1 VIVLYELNFLNKTI
15 EKIEKNTYN
24 GFIYMTSNYI
34 TDNKVILNN
43 LVRYNICKNI
53 PEIKS
58 AGRYIEFPCLDNYD
72 SKVNKYDGFGISYI
86 EGLTKQLL
94 RPQIIKNKS
103 YIHQYIDGLN
113 LNNNEIKN
121 SFKSLYLSG
130 NYTFYIIDKDF
141 YAMYLADMSL
151 NLNKYITYLYHNK
164 LHDNIIQSISI
175 PNKFFIINQDTND
188 ILDYNNYEFF
198 MYDDDGYLSTKRITK
213 DEYINYFTNFT
224 INDNFNIIDYDFYI
238 NYTNE
243 FSPLFNYIYHKNTSK
258 IVIVQKH
265 INLYNSF
272 KKNDNY
278 LLHSTKDIQNE
289 IYITE
294 IYKNQNIYK
303 YFIRINFDNLDYP
316 PLEFV
321 TTHTNVS
328 YNKLYSDCLI
338 FHNYITT
345 YYNTFIKQFNSKK
358 GHISFIDMNNLL
370 INDPTKL
377 FILFIYYFYNKYGI
391 NKTDNY
397 EFLKLHL
404 ISLILPE
411 KLLIPYFLSN
421 YFYDINNWHENFS
434 LNLK

>member
-1 VIVLYELNFLNKTI
+1 MILYELNFLNKTI
-15 EKIEKNTYN
+15 EKNEKETYN

-34 TDNKVILNN
+34 TDNKIILNN

-58 AGRYIEFPCLDNYD
+58 VGRFIEFPCLENYKNRVD
-72 SKVNKYDGFGISYI
+72 PYDGFGISYL
-86 EGLTKQLL
+86 EGLSKNLL
-94 RPQIIKNKS
+94 KPQIIKDKS
-103 YIHQYIDGLN
+103 FLHQYINDLT

-141 YAMYLADMSL
+141 YSRYLADMSL
-151 NLNKYITYLYHNK
+151 NLNKYMTYLYYNK
-164 LHDNIIQSISI
+164 LTDNIIQSISI

-188 ILDYNNYEFF
+188 ILDYDHYEFF
-198 MYDDDGYLSTKRITK
+198 MYDDDSYLSKKRITK

-243 FSPLFNYIYHKNTSK
+243 LSPLFNYIYHKDTSK
-258 IVIVQKH
+258 VIVVQKH

-272 KKNDNY
+272 MKNDNY
-278 LLHSTKDIQNE
+278 LMQTNKDIQKE

-303 YFIRINFDNLDYP
+303 YNIKFNFDDLDYP
-316 PLEFV
+316 PLEF
-321 TTHTNVS
+321 TTTTTNIS

-338 FHNYITT
+338 FHNYISS
-345 YYNTFIKQFNSKK
+345 YYMTFTKQFNSKK
-358 GHISFIDMNNLL
+358 GNISFIDMNNLL
-370 INDPTKL
+370 VDNSISL
-377 FILFIYYFYNKYGI
+377 FIYFIYYFYNKYGI
-391 NKTDNY
+391 NKTNNY

-421 YFYDINNWHENFS
+421 YFHDINNIEENFS